1 MRLESKTLTELVA
14 GQPGEK
20 FAWLQRLWL
29 AALFTGGIIL
39 WGRFLN
45 WGSGPLNFA
54 DWAVIYGPRLAFLRS
69 AILRWELPLHLSAP
83 AVEDGTTLRFF
94 ASPDQIL
101 SPQVFLLPW
110 LDAGRFV
117 LLQFILMFALGF
129 WALLLLRRRFQ
140 LSLLAFTIL
149 FALFSFNGHILAH
162 ASIGHASW
170 AGYFLYA
177 AFAVLVFDLLE
188 GQAGWRWVAKT
199 AFLASFML
207 LQGAYHPFIY
217 LLFFLGLLALSTPR
231 RFGWILAAGSF
242 AVLISTWRLLPAAL
256 MLGKADNDFIS
267 GYPHVE
273 AIWQYLTRLQTPND
287 ITLGGGLIKPT
298 GTWELSLFVG
308 LIGAVFILYFGVVRA
323 LSDREAAYPFQALLV
338 PCLGMALLSLDRV
351 YGALRGIL
359 PFPPLTGE
367 RVAARFLGLAFV
379 FLLIIACAMFQR
391 WLDKNRPNW
400 VRLIAML
407 LLFALGATSF

>member
-1 MRLESKTLTELVA
+1 MRLDSKTLTELVA

-20 FAWLQRLWL
+20 LAWLQRLWL

-45 WGSGPLNFA
+45 WGRGPLNFA

-207 LQGAYHPFIY
+207 TARRLPPLH
-217 LLFFLGLLALSTPR
+217 LLVVLP
-231 RFGWILAAGSF
+231 GSF
-242 AVLISTWRLLPAAL
+242 GAEHTAPVWVDPGSGRLCRADLDLAPA
-256 MLGKADNDFIS
+256 
-267 GYPHVE
+267 
-273 AIWQYLTRLQTPND
+273 
-287 ITLGGGLIKPT
+287 T
-298 GTWELSLFVG
+298 G
-308 LIGAVFILYFGVVRA
+308 
-323 LSDREAAYPFQALLV
+323 
-338 PCLGMALLSLDRV
+338 SLD
-351 YGALRGIL
+351 
-359 PFPPLTGE
+359 
-367 RVAARFLGLAFV
+367 ARQSG
-379 FLLIIACAMFQR
+379 
-391 WLDKNRPNW
+391 
-400 VRLIAML
+400 
-407 LLFALGATSF
+407 